1 MVVGEGCENL
11 MAAQEL
17 GISEPM
23 DQLFEGMGEEC
34 GDVHSKEV

>member
-1 MVVGEGCENL
+1 MVVGEGCEIL
-11 MAAQEL
+11 IAAQEH
-17 GISEPM
+17 GISETM